1 MRAAQRARR
10 LLKGRYGLSVAVEC
24 VTITAGLCIPL
35 TELLILRLARW
46 GGGGII
52 RASALWNG
60 GWPYALLTAGL
71 LMMDWLLL
79 SPFRLG
85 RVAYYWQLASVGHP
99 SLGQLFCFFGHRY
112 RQALRWRLSLCLR
125 RLLWNTVCFAPAALT
140 MGMADYLRSR
150 VVGNLLNDVIILLC
164 SILGMLFLLG
174 GWLVCEMLMMRYLPA
189 ALFIVSQPGGEPW
202 DKTVFSRAAAA
213 MRGHV
218 TELFWLHAGFVGWF
232 LSCVFL
238 LPYAYV
244 TPLFFVTRTWTLKSI
259 MEESAAAAVSQPE
272 TPKPAW
278 LGDTVPLP
286 TLAYHDD
293 L

>member
-10 LLKGRYGLSVAVEC
+10 LLKGRYGLSAAVEC
-24 VTITAGLCIPL
+24 VTMTAGLCIPV
-35 TELLILRLARW
+35 TELLALRLIGWRDA
-46 GGGGII
+46 GNI
-52 RASALWNG
+52 RSAALWNG
-60 GWPYALLTAGL
+60 GWPYALLTVGL
-71 LMMDWLLL
+71 LTMDWLLL
-79 SPFRLG
+79 SPFLLG
-85 RVAYYWQLASVGHP
+85 RAAYYWHLVSGGRP
-99 SLGQLFCFFGHRY
+99 SLGQLFSFFGHRY
-112 RQALRWRLSLCLR
+112 RQALRWRFSLCLR

-140 MGMADYLRSR
+140 MGMADYLRGR

-189 ALFIVSQPGGEPW
+189 VLFIVSQPAGERW

-218 TELFWLHAGFVGWF
+218 TEMFWVYAGFVGWL

-238 LPYAYV
+238 LPYVYV
-244 TPLFFVTRTWTLKSI
+244 TPLFFTTRTWTLKSI
-259 MEESAAAAVSQPE
+259 MEESAAAAVPQAAA
-272 TPKPAW
+272 PKPAW

-286 TLAYHDD
+286 TLVYHDD